1 SEGTRGKES
10 AAAAKEFREALSK
23 KLDIIDV
30 PYDPH
35 LDRGT
40 VVDMELLA
48 DKTRRAYENLA
59 ALITHK
65 LSKLDS

>member
-1 SEGTRGKES
+1 
-10 AAAAKEFREALSK
+10 
-23 KLDIIDV
+23 
-30 PYDPH
+30 
-35 LDRGT
+35 
-40 VVDMELLA
+40 MELLA